1 MPLLD
6 SSPVDVTL
14 FDGPQ
19 PVLRDGG
26 LVLRPWAAADAEAVY
41 AAFTDPAVMR
51 WHRRRADSMAEVEGW
66 IRDWQATW
74 PARTAANWA
83 AVADGAVTGRISLTG
98 FDLRSGNA
106 QVAYWTLP
114 AARGRGLAPRGV
126 RAAVALAFAV
136 GFHRLELTH
145 SVHNPASCRTAEK
158 SGFPLESTQREA
170 GLHADGWHDMHLHA
184 LVTPAGASG

>member
-6 SSPVDVTL
+6 SSPVELTL

-19 PVLRDGG
+19 PTLRDAD
-26 LVLRPWAAADAEAVY
+26 LTLRPWTTADAAAVY
-41 AAFTDPAVMR
+41 AAFTDPAIMR
-51 WHRRRADSMAEVEGW
+51 WHRRRADSVAETEGW
-66 IRDWQATW
+66 IRDWRATW

-83 AVADGAVTGRISLTG
+83 AVTDGAVTGRVSLTG
-98 FDLRSGNA
+98 FDFRSGNA
-106 QVAYWTLP
+106 AVAYWTLP

-126 RAAVALAFAV
+126 RAAVSWAFAV

-145 SVHNPASCRTAEK
+145 SVRNAASCRTAAK

-184 LVTPAGASG
+184 LVTPERVRH